1 MKIVKSFRISEI
13 TARESEGLAKRWR
26 VSQADVIALLI
37 SAAQDDSYDNLDDM
51 VELLRK
57 VQ

>member
-13 TARESEGLAKRWR
+13 TARELEGLAKRWGI
-26 VSQADVIALLI
+26 SQADVIALLI
-37 SAAQDDSYDNLDDM
+37 SAAQDDSYDNLNDM
-51 VELLRK
+51 AELLRK